1 MADERWESFPELTLD
16 HVRAAA
22 RRIGPH
28 VHRTPVQRNATV
40 DERAGCRVHMK
51 AEHLQRS
58 GSFKA
63 RGAHNK
69 LLLLGE
75 EERARGVVAVSSG
88 NHAGA
93 VACAGVRLGIP
104 VDVYMPRDA
113 PDLKLRATRAYGAT
127 VHLFDRD
134 RDDRNQLMADH
145 VATHGSVP
153 VEPFDDHDV
162 MAGQGTVALEL
173 LEDCDVDTVVVPMSG
188 GGLMAGSAVA
198 ARALRPDI
206 RIVGVEPERA
216 DDTARSFAEGR
227 RVRIDPPTTV
237 ADGLA
242 LTQPGALTF
251 PMNLALVDSVLTVS
265 EEAIVATMRLL
276 FERTKQVV
284 EPSGATALAAVLA
297 GLVDGDDVG
306 VVLSG
311 GNVDVDRFGQL
322 VARLAPDDGA

>member
-1 MADERWESFPELTLD
+1 MADERWPSFPELTVD

-40 DERAGCRVHMK
+40 DERAGRRVHMK
-51 AEHLQRS
+51 AEHLQRA

-75 EERARGVVAVSSG
+75 DERARGVVAVSSG

-93 VACAGVRLGIP
+93 VACAGARLGIA
-104 VDVYMPRDA
+104 VDVYMPTDA
-113 PDLKLRATRAYGAT
+113 PELKLRATRAYGAR
-127 VHLFDRD
+127 VHLFDRH
-134 RDDRNQLMADH
+134 RDDRAQLMADH

-153 VEPFDDHDV
+153 VEPYDDHDV
-162 MAGQGTVALEL
+162 MAGQGTMALEL
-173 LEDCDVDTVVVPMSG
+173 LEDAEVDVLVVPMSG

-198 ARALRPDI
+198 ARAVRPEV
-206 RIVGVEPERA
+206 RIVGVEPELG

-227 RVRIDPPTTV
+227 RVRIDQPTTV

-242 LTQPGALTF
+242 VTQPGALTF
-251 PMNLALVDSVLTVS
+251 PINHALVDDVVTVS
-265 EEAIVATMRLL
+265 EEAIVRAMRLL

-306 VVLSG
+306 VALSG
-311 GNVDVDRFGQL
+311 GNVDVVRFSEL
-322 VARLAPDDGA
+322 VARHAPDDGP